1 MKVNYEKKRM
11 GGGGVKVITHSQL
24 YRLSN
29 KLEIQHNDPIMEKKW
44 DRKLKKKK
52 KKKKRK
58 MKRKSFSF
66 FFCVDRRSRTLKG
79 GMKNKPKLQ
88 KTKKERKKKQ
98 TQNFKK
104 LKKERKALK
113 IREQQTKN
121 SSINILKVKSL

>member
-1 MKVNYEKKRM
+1 
-11 GGGGVKVITHSQL
+11 
-24 YRLSN
+24 LSN

-52 KKKKRK
+52 EKKKKIEK
-58 MKRKSFSF
+58 KKF
-66 FFCVDRRSRTLKG
+66 FPLLLCRSKVTDIKG
-79 GMKNKPKLQ
+79 GNEKTNQNFKKQKKEKERKNKPK
-88 KTKKERKKKQ
+88 TS
-98 TQNFKK
+98 KK